1 MCRCQMWG
9 VLQSWGIPV
18 LSSWMTILG
27 NLHNPRMI
35 LSMIFIGYKNLHD
48 SHDIIHDIYYIR
60 KPPFPWMTSM
70 ILSMIFISYIS
81 YISMGA
87 TMLLKGNKITHIH
100 KNYSHNSGLQK
111 RTSLGIMMQN
121 NLQ

>member
-1 MCRCQMWG
+1 MIYVKKTGIAAPSSRQACNIGDWWLKKSTRGDIPLMCRCQMWG

-48 SHDIIHDIYYIR
+48 IIHDIYDIR

-70 ILSMIFISYIS
+70 ILSMIFIGYIS
-81 YISMGA
+81 YISMGLCA
-87 TMLLKGNKITHIH
+87 TM
-100 KNYSHNSGLQK
+100 
-111 RTSLGIMMQN
+111 
-121 NLQ
+121 